1 MAVYTDK
8 KYFGVFGLLHIQ
20 YDLTVWCDSKITC
33 IIRDNMNEIIA
44 FYNIL
49 LCKTLSQ
56 EPPLLT
62 DKASGTLGT
71 MSDIE

>member
-1 MAVYTDK
+1 
-8 KYFGVFGLLHIQ
+8 
-20 YDLTVWCDSKITC
+20 
-33 IIRDNMNEIIA
+33 MNEIIA